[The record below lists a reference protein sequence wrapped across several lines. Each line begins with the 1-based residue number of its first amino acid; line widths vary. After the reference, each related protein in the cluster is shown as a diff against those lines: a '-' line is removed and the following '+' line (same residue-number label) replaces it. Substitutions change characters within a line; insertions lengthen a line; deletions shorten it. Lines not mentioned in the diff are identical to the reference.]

1 MGVGYFCVLYGWM
14 DAGWLSSKRWHA
26 YPDLYFLV
34 YVKKINVIMSL
45 KKLLNIL
52 RI

>member
-34 YVKKINVIMSL
+34 YVKKSMSSCHL
-45 KKLLNIL
+45 ENF
-52 RI
+52 